1 MQAITPYTKLKDFK
15 REWYVVDAEGQI
27 PGRLAT
33 HIANVL
39 RGKNKTN
46 FNSHLDCGDNVI
58 VINAEKI
65 ELTGNKLDQKMYRR
79 HSGYLG
85 NLKEFTAKEVLEKHP
100 TRILE
105 AAVNGMLP
113 KNKLRKHFLS
123 KLYIYAGPEHKHAGQ
138 NPKPLTFPKN

>member
-1 MQAITPYTKLKDFK
+1 MKITPYTKLKDFK

-113 KNKLRKHFLS
+113 KNK
-123 KLYIYAGPEHKHAGQ
+123 
-138 NPKPLTFPKN
+138 